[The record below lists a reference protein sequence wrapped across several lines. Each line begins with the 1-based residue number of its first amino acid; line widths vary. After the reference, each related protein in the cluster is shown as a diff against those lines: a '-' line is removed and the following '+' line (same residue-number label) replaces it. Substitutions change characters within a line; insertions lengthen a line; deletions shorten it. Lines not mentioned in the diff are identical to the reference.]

1 MTFRS
6 ILYCNLFEC
15 PKLKYAENC
24 AHTARWKMWTIVCKV
39 YIFLV
44 MSDLKH
50 FYIVLDV
57 QG

>member
-24 AHTARWKMWTIVCKV
+24 AHTARWKMWIIVCKV